1 MASEIR
7 RFVYGR
13 RRGHTLRAGRKALL
27 ERLLPGLEIALPE
40 DPAATLDPRALFPA
54 GIAEI
59 WLEIGFG
66 GGEHLATQAAS
77 HPEIGFIGC
86 EPFIDGVAGLLSHI
100 SSQRLGNIRVF
111 GDDARLLMDRR
122 DEASIGRL
130 FVLYPDPWPKR
141 RHNKRRI
148 VGPSTLDR
156 FAAILK
162 DGAELRLATDHAD
175 YARWMLFHLTKHPAF
190 RWTARGPADWRTRP
204 DDCPATRYEAKA
216 LRQGRAPFYFSFV
229 RVARPGPTSALA
241 FEEPPDS
248 P

>member
-1 MASEIR
+1 MSDVQ

-13 RRGHTLRAGRKALL
+13 RRGHALRAGRKALL
-27 ERLLPGLEIALPE
+27 ETMLPQVEIALPE
-40 DPAATLDPRALFPA
+40 DPPARLDPRALFPA
-54 GIAEI
+54 GIAGV

-66 GGEHLATQAAS
+66 GGEHLAAQAAA

-100 SSQRLGNIRVF
+100 SAQGLGNIRIF
-111 GDDARLLMDRR
+111 NDDARLLVVRLE
-122 DEASIGRL
+122 EASIGRL
-130 FVLYPDPWPKR
+130 FILYPDPWPKR

-175 YARWMLFHLTKHPAF
+175 YARWMLFHLTQHPAF
-190 RWTARGPADWRTRP
+190 RWTTRGPADWRTRP
-204 DDCPATRYEAKA
+204 DDWPATRYEAKA
-216 LRQGRAPFYFSFV
+216 LRQGRPPFYFCFS
-229 RVARPGPTSALA
+229 RLARRGEALVSDDRCS
-241 FEEPPDS
+241 PDS

>member
-1 MASEIR
+1 MSEVQ

-13 RRGHTLRAGRKALL
+13 RRGHKLRAGRKALL
-27 ERLLPGLEIALPE
+27 ETELPRLQLVLPE
-40 DPAATLDPRALFPA
+40 EGRTRLEPRMLFPA
-54 GIAEI
+54 GITEV

-66 GGEHLATQAAS
+66 GGEHLAAQALA

-86 EPFIDGVAGLLSHI
+86 EPFVDGVAGLLSRVEAE
-100 SSQRLGNIRVF
+100 RLGNVRIFV
-111 GDDARLLMDRR
+111 DDARLLLARLD
-122 DEASIGRL
+122 DASIGRL

-148 VGPSTLDR
+148 VGPGTLDR

-175 YARWMLFHLTKHPAF
+175 YARWMLFHLTRHPAF
-190 RWTARGPADWRTRP
+190 AWTARGAADWRTRP
-204 DDCPATRYEAKA
+204 DDWPATRYEAKA
-216 LRQGRAPFYFSFV
+216 LRQGRRPFYFCFRRLARGSDQG
-229 RVARPGPTSALA
+229 RPGLA
-241 FEEPPDS
+241 ETPDS